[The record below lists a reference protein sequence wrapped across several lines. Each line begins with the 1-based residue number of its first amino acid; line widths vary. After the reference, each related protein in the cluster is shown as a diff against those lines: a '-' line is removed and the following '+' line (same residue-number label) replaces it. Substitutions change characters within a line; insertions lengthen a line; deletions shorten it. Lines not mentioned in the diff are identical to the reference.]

1 MKIAIIKLSALGDIV
16 HAMIVLQFIKKYNPE
31 VLIDWVVED
40 DFRGLLEN
48 NPHINQIHR
57 VKLKAV
63 KQSRSIILLWKE
75 LRKVHKFG
83 KYDLVIDMQGLVKSS
98 LVARIIPSDITFG
111 FEKTSLRESFAATL
125 YNKAY
130 KMDYSKNVI
139 ERNIALVS
147 YALNFTVDKIDIQY
161 KQPFLYSSKN
171 YLFNSISHTQKNI
184 LLIPGASYQ
193 SKSYPVEK
201 FSELSKKINASFL
214 VIWGSE
220 KEKAMADE
228 LKYLS
233 PQINVLE
240 KLSLDSLISL
250 ISQVDLVVGAD
261 TGTTHIAW
269 ALNIPSITLF
279 GPTPGYRN
287 AYVTSINKIIESNS
301 EVDPNKIDKSDDSI
315 KNILVSDIS
324 KLAQE
329 LLKTS

>member
-1 MKIAIIKLSALGDIV
+1 MDSNKKQN
-16 HAMIVLQFIKKYNPE
+16 IVL
-31 VLIDWVVED
+31 V
-40 DFRGLLEN
+40 
-48 NPHINQIHR
+48 
-57 VKLKAV
+57 
-63 KQSRSIILLWKE
+63 
-75 LRKVHKFG
+75 
-83 KYDLVIDMQGLVKSS
+83 
-98 LVARIIPSDITFG
+98 
-111 FEKTSLRESFAATL
+111 
-125 YNKAY
+125 
-130 KMDYSKNVI
+130 
-139 ERNIALVS
+139 
-147 YALNFTVDKIDIQY
+147 
-161 KQPFLYSSKN
+161 
-171 YLFNSISHTQKNI
+171 
-184 LLIPGASYQ
+184 PGASYP
-193 SKSYPVEK
+193 SKRYPVK
-201 FSELSKKINASFL
+201 NFSELSTQIDANFL